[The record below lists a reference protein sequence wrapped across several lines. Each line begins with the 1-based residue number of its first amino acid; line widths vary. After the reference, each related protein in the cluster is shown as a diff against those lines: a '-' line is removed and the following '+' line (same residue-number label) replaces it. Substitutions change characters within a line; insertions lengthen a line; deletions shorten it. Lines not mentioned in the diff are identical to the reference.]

1 MSLIVEY
8 SVEIPPMA
16 RASRAVPEMRFVG
29 QDIVLEEDHARK
41 FVFAAHGT
49 RFGEFEAGLEADP
62 TVAAST
68 VLTKREDT
76 AHYVVTYS
84 ETTDTRGTYAVAV
97 EHDVVYLTVELQ
109 DGEYTVRARAPDRAA
124 LSAIREYCLEE
135 GVPFELK
142 RVYREDPSNGGS
154 HSLTAAQ
161 EEALRLAYERGY
173 YDSPRGTSLE
183 EIGDVLGVSR
193 QAVADRLRR
202 GYKRLIGS
210 TLG

>member
-8 SVEIPPMA
+8 RVEIPPLA
-16 RASRAVPEMRFVG
+16 RASRAVPEMRFTG
-29 QDIVLEEDHARK
+29 EDIVLDEDHAHK

-49 RFGEFEAGLEADP
+49 RFAEFEAGLEADP
-62 TVAAST
+62 TVAAYT

-84 ETTDTRGTYAVAV
+84 EEADTRGTYAVAV
-97 EHDVVYLTVELQ
+97 AHDVIYLIVELQ

-124 LSAIREYCLEE
+124 LSAIREYCRDE
-135 GVPFELK
+135 GVPFELV
-142 RVYREDPSNGGS
+142 RVYREDSPYGET

-161 EEALRLAYERGY
+161 EEALKVAYEQGY
-173 YDSPRGTSLE
+173 YDTPRETSLE
-183 EIGDVLGVSR
+183 EIADVIGISR

-202 GYKRLIGS
+202 GYKRLIG
-210 TLG
+210 TTVM